1 MMEADNVVP
10 MPARSGDAAGT
21 VGAAGTAG
29 TAGTAHDARSSAI
42 AAVMDRVKGAWLAW
56 RAWRRERDD
65 LRALCA
71 LDDRT
76 LRDLGLGRDD
86 VGALARR
93 HDARGADRPRA
104 QRAQSSWIT

>member
-1 MMEADNVVP
+1 MEADNVVP
-10 MPARSGDAAGT
+10 MPARSRDAAGT
-21 VGAAGTAG
+21 ARAAR

-42 AAVMDRVKGAWLAW
+42 AAVMDRVKGAWFAW

>member
-21 VGAAGTAG
+21 ARTVG

-42 AAVMDRVKGAWLAW
+42 AAVMARVRGAWFAW

>member
-1 MMEADNVVP
+1 MV
-10 MPARSGDAAGT
+10 
-21 VGAAGTAG
+21 G

-42 AAVMDRVKGAWLAW
+42 AAVMARVRGAWFAW

-86 VGALARR
+86 RMRFISQGEHLHTSNERFAARFEEL
-93 HDARGADRPRA
+93 A
-104 QRAQSSWIT
+104 QRLGAG

>member
-1 MMEADNVVP
+1 MEADNVVP

-21 VGAAGTAG
+21 ARTVG

-42 AAVMDRVKGAWLAW
+42 AAVMARVRGAWFAW